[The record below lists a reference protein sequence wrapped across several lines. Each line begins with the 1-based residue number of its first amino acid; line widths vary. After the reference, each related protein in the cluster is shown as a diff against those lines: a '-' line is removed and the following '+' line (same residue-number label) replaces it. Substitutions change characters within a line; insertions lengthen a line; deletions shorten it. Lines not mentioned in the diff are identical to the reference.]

1 MKKLRIG
8 VVGLGDISRV
18 YIDNLKKYS
27 DYVTIEACASRT
39 LEKAQKKADAY
50 GIPHAYSCAEELIEQ
65 ADVDLILNLTTPDA
79 HYRLNKLALT
89 CGKHVYTEKP
99 LAFTYAEGKELIDLA
114 QSKNLRIG
122 CAPDTFLGARLQT
135 CRASRFTAQREPCV
149 CRILTRWTARIFSA
163 VIFSCAQSKII
174 AGTASRAIGS
184 MSKKIGS
191 MYRLPARL
199 HPPAILRTAAA
210 SA

>member
-18 YIDNLKKYS
+18 YLNNLKKDS
-27 DYVTIEACASRT
+27 DLVTIDACASRS
-39 LEKAQKKADAY
+39 LEKAQKKAAEF
-50 GIPHAYSCAEELIEQ
+50 GIPHAYACAEDLIEQ

-99 LAFTYAEGKELIDLA
+99 LAFTYAEGKELVDLA
-114 QSKNLRIG
+114 QSKHLRIG

-135 CRASRFTAQREPCV
+135 CRD
-149 CRILTRWTARIFSA
+149 ILDS
-163 VIFSCAQSKII
+163 
-174 AGTASRAIGS
+174 G
-184 MSKKIGS
+184 KIGE
-191 MYRLPARL
+191 
-199 HPPAILRTAAA
+199 IIGA
-210 SA
+210 SAFVI